1 MCSTP
6 STPAPAAAPPSPE
19 TVKRA
24 DAEVTKARSDA
35 KNAATKRYGISGT
48 NITGGRL
55 GDTTADTKKKTLGG
69 N

>member
-1 MCSTP
+1 
-6 STPAPAAAPPSPE
+6 
-19 TVKRA
+19 
-24 DAEVTKARSDA
+24 VTKARSDA